1 MNTLMK
7 AGKYAHILYYVL
19 AFIVYVDLMLI
30 MIAPESQMGLVGTGC
45 ALAIIPGILSTF
57 ILIKKKS
64 FLRKINYAIPIGII
78 LIILFGPNM

>member
-7 AGKYAHILYYVL
+7 VGKYAHILYYVL

-30 MIAPESQMGLVGTGC
+30 MFAPDSQMGLVGTGC
-45 ALAIIPGILSTF
+45 ALAIIPGIISTF

-64 FLRKINYAIPIGII
+64 FLSKINIAIPIGII
-78 LIILFGPNM
+78 LIFLFGPGV